1 MAKKVESR
9 IVEAV
14 GTAAGGGT
22 GGPNAVEL
30 SRRVEQAMV
39 DATLKAMEEG
49 ITDSDEI
56 RKRKLEARDRVL
68 AG

>member
-1 MAKKVESR
+1 MTKKTESR

-22 GGPNAVEL
+22 GGPSAVEL

>member
-1 MAKKVESR
+1 MAKKAESR

-22 GGPNAVEL
+22 GGPNAAEL

-56 RKRKLEARDRVL
+56 RRRKLEARDEAL
-68 AG
+68 KG